1 MQTAECSHSSY
12 LMSFHLKSVKPHTGP
27 LLWWNYGGC
36 TVCEEQQPSLP
47 TTTRASVNPSS
58 TSSSSSCLS
67 CLPTS
72 RRGDDGMHDLSYLA
86 SSKQSCILP
95 PHHWYKWSNIWKNS
109 WKATEQ
115 MLLVSLWFGSNSALV
130 LKKEKRG
137 CPPIFMYL
145 YSWVRLVSILADSV
159 LF

>member
-1 MQTAECSHSSY
+1 
-12 LMSFHLKSVKPHTGP
+12 
-27 LLWWNYGGC
+27 
-36 TVCEEQQPSLP
+36 
-47 TTTRASVNPSS
+47 
-58 TSSSSSCLS
+58 
-67 CLPTS
+67 
-72 RRGDDGMHDLSYLA
+72 
-86 SSKQSCILP
+86 
-95 PHHWYKWSNIWKNS
+95 
-109 WKATEQ
+109 